1 MLLGKPYLML
11 ARLLGAFAVLLAAVR
26 GQRYL
31 GYVCDDAVISFRS
44 VANAGL
50 GHGLVYNVGERVE
63 TYTNLG
69 FVWLLWLAQALGL
82 DLFAAATWL
91 GYGASVGA
99 VAATWWL
106 ARGLLPA
113 HVAWAPPLVVAG
125 STTLVG
131 QAGSGLETSTCALF
145 VTLGLARL
153 VRECE
158 AEANTNPAAPRRQ
171 GVALLL
177 LGLASIV
184 RIDTVLVFAGAWFLK
199 TCWCGPRH
207 GRTRAV
213 DTLLLAL
220 GLLLPTLFRWL
231 YYGSPLPNPVMA
243 KFGLAPDPR
252 IYKAGLHYVL
262 DWLRVDLG
270 APLLVLGLGLAL
282 AAGRR
287 AQAFVVLGGGWLFY
301 VVTSG
306 GDHMPYQRFL
316 APMLPA
322 LVTTTFV
329 GLWHAFGER
338 LQQPRLH
345 ALAAL
350 ATVAALV
357 LVPAVQTLS
366 RGNVPERSFAGER
379 YRREVGEF
387 FAAEAKRRGGTLVA
401 AGGAAGY
408 MGHFGGPAVRFVDIL
423 GLCDAHIAR
432 HGRRDPRMPAGHQ
445 MGDGVYVLQQRPDY
459 VVFGSSTPG
468 DLWQRDGSAD
478 LLQRITAV
486 GPEAWAEQNDHL
498 WAVSERDLLAAP
510 EFVRDYELVQVQLPS
525 GRPFRLC
532 QRRAGR

>member
-1 MLLGKPYLML
+1 MSAVVGWLQTRAG
-11 ARLLGAFAVLLAAVR
+11 RFAVLAALAIYAMVVAVSR
-26 GQRYL
+26 WWI
-31 GYVCDDAVISFRS
+31 CDDAFISLRYAQYF
-44 VANAGL
+44 VA

-69 FVWLLWLAQALGL
+69 FVWLLWLAQALGI
-82 DLFAAATWL
+82 DLFVAATWL
-91 GYGASVGA
+91 GYGAAVGA

-113 HVAWAPPLVVAG
+113 GVAWAPALVVAG

-158 AEANTNPAAPRRQ
+158 PNAATPPRQ
-171 GVALLL
+171 GPALLL

-184 RIDTVLVFAGAWFLK
+184 RMDTVLVFAGAWFLK
-199 TCWCGPRH
+199 TFWCGPR
-207 GRTRAV
+207 GKSVRTV

-262 DWLRVDLG
+262 DWLRQDLG
-270 APLLVLGLGLAL
+270 APLLVLGHGLAL

-287 AQAFVVLGGGWLFY
+287 AQAFVVLGAGWLFY

-329 GLWHAFGER
+329 GVWHAFGER
-338 LQQPRLH
+338 LRQPRLH

-350 ATVAALV
+350 ATVATLV

-387 FAAEAKRRGGTLVA
+387 FAAEAKRRGSLVV

-408 MGHFGGPAVRFVDIL
+408 MGHFGGPLVRFVDIL

-478 LLQRITAV
+478 LLQRIAAV

-510 EFVRDYELVQVQLPS
+510 EFHRDYELVQVQLPS